1 MGLHGDKRNET
12 LQGRG
17 SEAGDR
23 GGDMG
28 FTDLSEKRVPYISTC
43 MPTLPASKVGYSS
56 TTERAL
62 SIKYV

>member
-1 MGLHGDKRNET
+1 MRRDKGGAAKQARE
-12 LQGRG
+12 
-17 SEAGDR
+17 

-28 FTDLSEKRVPYISTC
+28 FTDLSEKRVPYISTYMSTC
-43 MPTLPASKVGYSS
+43 LPTLPASKDGYSS